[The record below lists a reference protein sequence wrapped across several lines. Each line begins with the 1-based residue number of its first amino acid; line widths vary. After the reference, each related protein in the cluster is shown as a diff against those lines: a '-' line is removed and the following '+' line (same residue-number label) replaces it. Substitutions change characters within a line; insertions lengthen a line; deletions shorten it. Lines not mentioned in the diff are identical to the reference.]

1 MGKNLNGEYKKRRDK
16 LLLLI
21 DELDLKAEHTL
32 LSEFERLAKRE
43 TLSFLAKLRCDE
55 ESN

>member
-1 MGKNLNGEYKKRRDK
+1 MNGEYKKRRDK

-21 DELDLKAEHTL
+21 DELDLKAEQTL
-32 LSEFERLAKRE
+32 LSEFERLAKSE